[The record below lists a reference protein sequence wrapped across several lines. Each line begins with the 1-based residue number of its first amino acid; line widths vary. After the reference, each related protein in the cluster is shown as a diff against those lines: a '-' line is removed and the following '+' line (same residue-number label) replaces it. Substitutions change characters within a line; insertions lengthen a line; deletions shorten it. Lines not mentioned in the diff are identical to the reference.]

1 MGASLFR
8 DALGSVEE
16 TELEL
21 RNDERSI
28 SLICFLRSI
37 KVPSQILNAI
47 TRNVGEGAGVES
59 ESDLRLARFW
69 A

>member
-21 RNDERSI
+21 KNNERSI
-28 SLICFLRSI
+28 SVIRFLRSI
-37 KVPSQILNAI
+37 KVPSQCDNAQC
-47 TRNVGEGAGVES
+47 
-59 ESDLRLARFW
+59 W
-69 A
+69 

>member
-37 KVPSQILNAI
+37 KVPSQCDV
-47 TRNVGEGAGVES
+47 TQC
-59 ESDLRLARFW
+59 W
-69 A
+69 

>member
-8 DALGSVEE
+8 DALGNVED
-16 TELEL
+16 TELEI
-21 RNDERSI
+21 RDDERSI
-28 SLICFLRSI
+28 SLKYFLRSI
-37 KVPSQILNAI
+37 KVPTYAI